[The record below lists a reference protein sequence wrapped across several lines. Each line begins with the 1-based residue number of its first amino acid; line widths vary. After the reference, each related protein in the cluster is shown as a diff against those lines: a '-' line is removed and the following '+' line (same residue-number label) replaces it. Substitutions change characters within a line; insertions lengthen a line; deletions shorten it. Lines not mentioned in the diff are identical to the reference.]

1 MADGDAIFAGK
12 KDSEMEEME
21 FEKGREREIDG
32 REEEFEGILEENR
45 RRNEA
50 EMVDYDPVTGVG
62 ATGERVAVG
71 PSRVTGGR
79 VEYVPVEMTAD
90 VEFGRVKSRA
100 AWVKLRCR
108 YDFEFWAVT
117 CVNIKDKMSAAIV
130 PFRLN
135 KPQRRIAA
143 LMERERKAG
152 RPIRIIMLKARQW
165 GGSTLVQMY
174 MAWIQCTQVTNW
186 HSLVCAQVGKTSAAI
201 RGMYDEMLRN
211 YPREYWPEE
220 TPPRLDRYQ
229 GQELIREIAGR
240 QCRITL
246 GSSERQDSIRGA
258 DYAMAHLSEVAF
270 WRDTPKSSPGD
281 FIRAICGA
289 IALTPL
295 SLIVLESTANGVG
308 NYFHVEWLRSERGE
322 SDKQTVF
329 VPWYEIEIYRS
340 EVADPL
346 GLWMAMDAYERGLWE
361 QGITLE
367 RIAWYHSKRREY
379 ASHHQMMAEYPTTPQ
394 EAFTNTG
401 SNVFDAAAVERL
413 KEGCRRP
420 VAAGEVVSATNEAVG
435 PRSLRGLSFRADAT
449 GGLRVWEFPKAGER
463 YVAAVDVGGR
473 TVRADW
479 SVIAVMTVVR
489 PRVVAQWRGHI
500 DHDLLTWKAAAIARF
515 YNTAL
520 LVFESNSLE
529 SDDRYG
535 VEEPD
540 QGAYIL
546 HELYRHYPRLY
557 YRQAPEGGAPRPG
570 FHTNRATKQMIIT
583 ELVGAVRDGAYTE
596 RDFGA
601 CDELT
606 VYQRRPNGSYGARS
620 GYHDDILMTRAI
632 GLHVAREHGEAV
644 ADEGDLEEYLASW

>member
-1 MADGDAIFAGK
+1 MGTLSLQAK

-62 ATGERVAVG
+62 ATGERVTVG

-90 VEFGRVKSRA
+90 GEFGRVKSRA

-401 SNVFDAAAVERL
+401 SNGSGAA
-413 KEGCRRP
+413 
-420 VAAGEVVSATNEAVG
+420 
-435 PRSLRGLSFRADAT
+435 
-449 GGLRVWEFPKAGER
+449 
-463 YVAAVDVGGR
+463 
-473 TVRADW
+473 
-479 SVIAVMTVVR
+479 
-489 PRVVAQWRGHI
+489 
-500 DHDLLTWKAAAIARF
+500 
-515 YNTAL
+515 
-520 LVFESNSLE
+520 
-529 SDDRYG
+529 
-535 VEEPD
+535 
-540 QGAYIL
+540 
-546 HELYRHYPRLY
+546 
-557 YRQAPEGGAPRPG
+557 EGGVPQAGGCGRG
-570 FHTNRATKQMIIT
+570 G
-583 ELVGAVRDGAYTE
+583 VG
-596 RDFGA
+596 
-601 CDELT
+601 DE
-606 VYQRRPNGSYGARS
+606 
-620 GYHDDILMTRAI
+620 
-632 GLHVAREHGEAV
+632 
-644 ADEGDLEEYLASW
+644 